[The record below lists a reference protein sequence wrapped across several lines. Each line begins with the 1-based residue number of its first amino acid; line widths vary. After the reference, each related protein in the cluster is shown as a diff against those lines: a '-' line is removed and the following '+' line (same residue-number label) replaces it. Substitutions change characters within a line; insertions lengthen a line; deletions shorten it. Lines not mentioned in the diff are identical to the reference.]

1 MKVRER
7 NTWTRASL
15 NPEGLQDVMWC
26 SPCLK
31 VGRLLNESGQMF
43 ESPQLPTMLPGTL
56 SPMPCPESPHFVPSL
71 CSHLSHS
78 PEAASVEMS
87 PAPESSWLRPH
98 GSSPISGCPA
108 AHASTPRACCSW
120 SWSSPSCLIDQ
131 KTLCCQGP
139 GWAPSG
145 WWHWVSYPDASTAQM
160 PAARSGFPASHKP
173 LATPGWSAFS
183 AGVDMSPRL
192 PGEAMPG
199 AAAGEP
205 PLPAPRHP
213 AAVLYLPCLPS
224 SSWPLLSVA
233 PCPLPR
239 TRTRQAEAR
248 AQVSLGGSSP
258 GPGAGSFPLGF
269 L

>member
-56 SPMPCPESPHFVPSL
+56 FPMPCPESPHFVPSL

-120 SWSSPSCLIDQ
+120 SWSSPSCLICI
-131 KTLCCQGP
+131 KRSGAGTGGPEPKKGRVREHTASGPLSP
-139 GWAPSG
+139 GWTHIQSKKRTWGPRKGQTAKEPCGKGGQEHRGTAGPSG
-145 WWHWVSYPDASTAQM
+145 QSRRYV
-160 PAARSGFPASHKP
+160 
-173 LATPGWSAFS
+173 
-183 AGVDMSPRL
+183 V
-192 PGEAMPG
+192 
-199 AAAGEP
+199 
-205 PLPAPRHP
+205 
-213 AAVLYLPCLPS
+213 
-224 SSWPLLSVA
+224 
-233 PCPLPR
+233 
-239 TRTRQAEAR
+239 
-248 AQVSLGGSSP
+248 GGKE
-258 GPGAGSFPLGF
+258 
-269 L
+269 